1 MLFWLLC
8 SYNVTEG
15 KIMHADAV
23 VRARIP
29 ADMKDQATSVLRR
42 MGLSASDL
50 IRLTFLRVAEEGRL
64 PFALE
69 VPNRTTRKAM
79 ADLEAGKGKRFD
91 NAEALFKDLG
101 I

>member
-1 MLFWLLC
+1 MK
-8 SYNVTEG
+8 S
-15 KIMHADAV
+15 DAV

-29 ADMKDQATSVLRR
+29 AEMKDKAVEALDR

-64 PFALE
+64 PFDVQ
-69 VPNRTTRKAM
+69 VPNRVSRKAM
-79 ADLEAGKGKRFD
+79 AELEAGKGQRFD
-91 NAEALFKDLG
+91 DPGDLFEDLD

>member
-1 MLFWLLC
+1 M
-8 SYNVTEG
+8 
-15 KIMHADAV
+15 KADAV

-29 ADMKDQATSVLRR
+29 SDMKKEAMETLDK

-64 PFALE
+64 PFAVE
-69 VPNRTTRKAM
+69 VPNKKTRGAM
-79 ADLEAGKGKRFD
+79 RELDEGGGKRSESTD
-91 NAEALFKDLG
+91 DLFKDLG

>member
-1 MLFWLLC
+1 M
-8 SYNVTEG
+8 
-15 KIMHADAV
+15 KADAI

-29 ADMKDQATSVLRR
+29 ADMKDKAIAALDR
-42 MGLSASDL
+42 MGLSVSDL

-64 PFALE
+64 PFDVA

-79 ADLEAGKGKRFD
+79 KELEAGKGKRFE

>member
-1 MLFWLLC
+1 M
-8 SYNVTEG
+8 
-15 KIMHADAV
+15 KADAV

-29 ADMKDQATSVLRR
+29 AEMKDKAVAALDR

-64 PFALE
+64 PFDVA
-69 VPNRTTRKAM
+69 VPNRATRRAITE
-79 ADLEAGKGKRFD
+79 LEARKGKRFK
-91 NAEALFKDLG
+91 NADELFEDLG

>member
-1 MLFWLLC
+1 M
-8 SYNVTEG
+8 
-15 KIMHADAV
+15 KADSV

-29 ADMKDQATSVLRR
+29 AEMKEKAIAALDR

-64 PFALE
+64 PFDVA
-69 VPNRTTRKAM
+69 VPNRATRKAM
-79 ADLEAGKGKRFD
+79 AELESGKGERFGSAD
-91 NAEALFKDLG
+91 DLFEDLG

>member
-1 MLFWLLC
+1 MK
-8 SYNVTEG
+8 S
-15 KIMHADAV
+15 DAI

-29 ADMKDQATSVLRR
+29 SELKEKATQTLEQ

-64 PFALE
+64 PFAIE
-69 VPNRTTRKAM
+69 IPNRTTRKTM
-79 ADLEAGKGKRFD
+79 AELDAGKGKAFD
-91 NAEALFKDLG
+91 TADALFDDLG

>member
-1 MLFWLLC
+1 M
-8 SYNVTEG
+8 
-15 KIMHADAV
+15 KADAV

-29 ADMKDQATSVLRR
+29 AEIKDKAVEALDR

-64 PFALE
+64 PFAVE
-69 VPNRTTRKAM
+69 VPNKTTRKAI
-79 ADLEAGKGKRFD
+79 AELEAGGGKHYSS
-91 NAEALFKDLG
+91 AEELFEDLG

>member
-1 MLFWLLC
+1 MK
-8 SYNVTEG
+8 S
-15 KIMHADAV
+15 DAV

-29 ADMKDQATSVLRR
+29 AEMKDKAVEALDR

-64 PFALE
+64 PFDVQ
-69 VPNRTTRKAM
+69 VPNCVSRKVM
-79 ADLEAGKGKRFD
+79 AELGAGKGQRFD
-91 NAEALFKDLG
+91 DPGDLFDELD

>member
-1 MLFWLLC
+1 M
-8 SYNVTEG
+8 
-15 KIMHADAV
+15 KADAV

-29 ADMKDQATSVLRR
+29 AEMKERAIATLDR

-64 PFALE
+64 PFAVE

-79 ADLEAGKGKRFD
+79 AELEAGKGKKFSSAD
-91 NAEALFKDLG
+91 ELFEDLG
-101 I
+101 L

>member
-1 MLFWLLC
+1 
-8 SYNVTEG
+8 V
-15 KIMHADAV
+15 KADAV

-29 ADMKDQATSVLRR
+29 AAMKSKAIAALGR

-50 IRLTFLRVAEEGRL
+50 IRLTFLRVAAEGKL
-64 PFALE
+64 PFDVA

-79 ADLEAGKGKRFD
+79 AELDAGKGKRSI
-91 NAEALFKDLG
+91 NARRLFKDLG